1 MRLLLLLPFAP
12 RLDSAHGGGRVI
24 AQFLTGITKRH
35 RVAIVCFRE
44 AGEPGTDPYF
54 RERCELVEEVIRPAS
69 EKSGAARLLRYFRW
83 MSALVRLRP
92 LWVADWDSP
101 AFARKAREAA
111 RRFQP
116 DVIQAEY
123 HIMGQYFSAL
133 EEVEAR
139 RALVEYEPG
148 TRAAGYIQTLPSFLN
163 GLINGVDKVS
173 WRRYERWLYRRVGA
187 IVVFTEADQRS
198 IKEAAGQTP
207 VYIIPPGTI
216 IPERPLDPL
225 GGHPRY
231 LLFVGNFVHAPNV
244 DAARRL
250 VQSIFPA
257 VQRQLPEVQLFIV
270 GAHPPPRLRELAG
283 ENVVITGWVPDV
295 TPYLDRAA
303 LFTAPMY
310 LGGGMRIKV
319 LEALAAG
326 KAVVTTPLA
335 VEGLN
340 LADGEEVVLA
350 GNDAEFA
357 ERIVC
362 LLKDDEERLS
372 LAGRARAWACDRLG
386 QDKANEKYETLYKE
400 LLEKPLR
407 SNLRDQA
414 SVIRSDLF

>member
-12 RLDSAHGGGRVI
+12 RLDAAHGGGRVI
-24 AQFLTGITKRH
+24 AQFLTGVMKRH
-35 RVAIVCFRE
+35 RVALVCFRE
-44 AGEPGTDPYF
+44 AGEPGTDPFF
-54 RERCELVEEVIRPAS
+54 RERCELVEEIVRPAS
-69 EKSGAARLLRYFRW
+69 EKSGAARLLRYLRW

-101 AFARKAREAA
+101 AFARKVREAA
-111 RRFQP
+111 QGFQP

-123 HIMGQYFSAL
+123 HIMGQYLSVL
-133 EEVEAR
+133 EDIEAR
-139 RALVEYEPG
+139 RMLIEYEPG
-148 TRAAGYIQTLPSFLN
+148 TRAAGYIRTLPPFLN
-163 GLINGVDKVS
+163 GLLNRIDGIS

-187 IVVFTEADQRS
+187 IVVFTEADRRS
-198 IKEAAGQTP
+198 IKEAAGRTP
-207 VYIIPPGTI
+207 IYVIPPGMA
-216 IPERPLDPL
+216 IPEHPLNPL
-225 GGHPRY
+225 GSYPRS

-257 VQRQLPEVQLFIV
+257 VQGRLPEVQLFIV
-270 GAHPPPRLRELAG
+270 GAHPPARLRELAG

-303 LFTAPMY
+303 VFAAPMY

-335 VEGLN
+335 IEGLN
-340 LADGEEVVLA
+340 LADGEVVLA

-357 ERIVC
+357 ERIVR

-372 LAGRARAWACDRLG
+372 LAGRARAWACDHLG
-386 QDKANEKYETLYKE
+386 QDQANEKYETLYKE
-400 LLEKPLR
+400 LLESPLR
-407 SNLRDQA
+407 SNLRDKA
-414 SVIRSDLF
+414 SVIQSGLF